1 MSPLVAGADS
11 TSLVTLALQRRSP
24 LSASRAIT
32 SPFSVPTSTSPCPA
46 PTPPETG
53 SLSLVFHNSLPVWR
67 SMACTRPSAS
77 AAKMR
82 SPSTAGVR
90 RLNRSPWPSP
100 IERLHSL
107 RSVSSASKSGRSAG
121 GSSFLLELPQPASTA
136 MPNSS
141 AQVQGVLTSG
151 VSVGQVVQL
160 ELQGAGG
167 TVDRQRVL
175 GLAVGGERLLL
186 AAQLQQQVAAH
197 FLAAGQV
204 GGVRLALQ
212 QGQAFL
218 GLVLGAQHAGQALTG
233 QLFQVLAGRL
243 VQHGAQ
249 LG

>member
-1 MSPLVAGADS
+1 
-11 TSLVTLALQRRSP
+11 TLALQRRSP

-67 SMACTRPSAS
+67 SMACTRPLAS

-90 RLNRSPWPSP
+90 RLNRSPWPAP

-107 RSVSSASKSGRSAG
+107 RSVSSAVKSGRSAG

-136 MPNSS
+136 RLNSS
-141 AQVQGVLTSG
+141 AQVRGVLTSG

-160 ELQGAGG
+160 DLQGAGG
-167 TVDRQRVL
+167 AVDRQGVL
-175 GLAVGGERLLL
+175 GLGVGGERLVG
-186 AAQLQQQVAAH
+186 ATQLQQQVAAH

-204 GGVRLALQ
+204 GLIDLAFQQRQTFLAL
-212 QGQAFL
+212 AL
-218 GLVLGAQHAGQALTG
+218 SAQHPRQ
-233 QLFQVLAGRL
+233 
-243 VQHGAQ
+243 
-249 LG
+249 